1 MRIFSGWLKVEGKF
15 QQIFSGPECVIA
27 LAGNRDIYY
36 RANLFERE
44 GKVCNIYKILTYPY
58 NTDNGI

>member
-1 MRIFSGWLKVEGKF
+1 MFAGWLKVEGKF

-44 GKVCNIYKILTYPY
+44 GKVWNIYTSLLDLY
-58 NTDNGI
+58 NANNFI